1 MLPGTCCSA
10 TYANLAVAHKQV
22 TEHVI
27 MLKEI
32 FDKHHDLP
40 VHVNTFKMYI
50 EFTSIGLF
58 AKAS

>member
-1 MLPGTCCSA
+1 MLPGMCCSA
-10 TYANLAVAHKQV
+10 TYANLTVACKQV

-40 VHVNTFKMYI
+40 VHANTFKAYN
-50 EFTSIGLF
+50 EFTSIGIF